1 MVRTVL
7 TFLVE
12 DMGGLA
18 TLWGA
23 GGEGEQGLIPVS
35 FDLY

>member
-18 TLWGA
+18 TL
-23 GGEGEQGLIPVS
+23 GGQEVRES
-35 FDLY
+35 RD